1 MTDDLTA
8 MTRAATPKPTWLSSL
23 HMSVLIVAY
32 LRDQGIGAEQLLEGS
47 GITTADLEGLQRLI
61 APSQEQEVFANAA
74 RLAQRP
80 ALGLELGQRARITMY
95 GLAGYAMLSAPTLNE
110 ALAIATSFPEL
121 VGSYFEV
128 QVECAG
134 SQAWLRPGGYREQ
147 AELLPFNTEVCLSAL
162 KVLCSDL
169 LGLHVPVLELQLQ
182 YPEPPSSAVFYQQAF
197 GCRTTFNCKHSGFA
211 ISASWL
217 DKPLPLANPVT
228 HKEMLEHCQR
238 RNAEIAAS
246 RAWLE
251 KVRALIA
258 ERMDMPP
265 SMEELARAMN
275 CSVSS
280 LRRRLAK
287 HQTSYQQ
294 LLDDLRFGRAK
305 ELLQG
310 DLPLYRIA
318 EELGFSETAA
328 LRHAFQRWSG
338 QPPSHFRR

>member
-1 MTDDLTA
+1 
-8 MTRAATPKPTWLSSL
+8 MTRTATPKPTWLSSL
-23 HMSVLIVAY
+23 HMSVLIVSY
-32 LRDQGIGAEQLLEGS
+32 LRDCGISAEQLLEGS
-47 GITTADLEGLQRLI
+47 GISTADLEGLQRLI
-61 APSQEQEVFANAA
+61 APSQEQVVFANAV
-74 RLAQRP
+74 RLAKRP

-110 ALAIATSFPEL
+110 AMAIAIRSPEL
-121 VGSYFEV
+121 IGSYFEV
-128 QVECAG
+128 QVECIG
-134 SQAWLRPGGYREQ
+134 SQAWLRPCSYREQ
-147 AELLPFNTEVCLSAL
+147 AALLPFYTEVCLSAL
-162 KVLCSDL
+162 RVLCSDL
-169 LGLHVPVLELQLQ
+169 LGLPVPVQALQLQ
-182 YPEPPSSAVFYQQAF
+182 YPEPPGSAGYYQQAF
-197 GCRTTFNCKHSGFA
+197 DCQVSFDSKHSGFA
-211 ISASWL
+211 IAASWL
-217 DKPLPLANPVT
+217 DEPLPLANPVT

-251 KVRALIA
+251 KVRSLIA
-258 ERMDMPP
+258 EHLNTPP
-265 SMEELARAMN
+265 NMEELARSMS

-338 QPPSHFRR
+338 QPPSYFRR